1 MNIISLYDGL
11 CPPAMHKAN
20 RYSLSEALSANDVK
34 FTAIAGVHA
43 NSLNLWSIAKGHFPS
58 LPCYVLLDDGQWVEW
73 HWHFSLPK
81 DAVKSSTQDADS
93 DNLPPA
99 ALAQTAA
106 SSKAM
111 ASTEASAASKESK
124 ESAPSAS
131 VAPVPEPAAA
141 SAAPVAP
148 ASSDTPAKE
157 GEHKVDVQAC
167 TPKANDAVSDKVIN
181 QRDFEIFKRFSWG
194 EKEWQQ
200 AERFFEQQLDWA
212 QQQGI
217 ANPALLKRFETARRH
232 GKQAAELIAE
242 MRQRLKS
249 DDEQVVRAWLEK
261 ARGHMANRAI
271 KASLLKLDKEVAFIQ
286 RKKKQRQALKKQ
298 PFVVDLPTIYHGNG
312 VHPHAIRQLQPS
324 ASWTMLIDE
333 GGEQFGLDASQLSL
347 SDKSLGRAVA
357 LLVPEHATLP
367 PLAMKTHSTDLDA
380 MQVQALV
387 KTILAQPVGVFGA
400 QVNDDLLS
408 GSWLGSIEQLVRWV
422 LLLLPV
428 KGPTKVQVLIE
439 QRGDYSA
446 QQADLRALADVIE
459 SQLVALLPDRFGGLR
474 LSFAVVD
481 KQHPHNGYVDA
492 IAHLWS
498 TPTREK
504 KQILAHTGWQ
514 HHCLLQNSKMPA
526 IERLYRR
533 VLEGELPEP
542 AAWLDACTSAPEES
556 EASLLH
562 DVLAQT
568 ARRAQQ
574 QPAVL
579 SAYLAQVQQRI
590 RERTIAPGQ
599 LVTALQ
605 WLQAQLPKEQWPLSL
620 ACVLESS
627 SLVAENHLGLF
638 DADRVA
644 ALQHQAEQLAEEDA
658 QLACQLMLRLAS
670 SCTNNYQ
677 FGQVSQVVSS
687 WLRRPVETVGLLN
700 RGKLLSTEGQLLAFQ
715 GQHALALSHFDD
727 AIATFERLSDPVER
741 RRQVQQSWH
750 YRAVT
755 LLAQGEPQA
764 ANEVQGLVKLALGDQ
779 MPRAMKQLAESG
791 FEHQYLHYLVMRA
804 LVQFPVLQDMR
815 QSYLAN
821 QDSWDMEPTHPWML
835 IQAYR
840 GWMLAEAKQTEQ
852 ATLCFEHAIAACQA
866 HTASPI
872 LLWMGHCLAAL
883 GQSLGLAISV
893 PSSAQ
898 PLPAVFPQ
906 VSLPQLAR
914 AESNK
919 VRFGVLEQLL
929 PFNFH

>member
-11 CPPAMHKAN
+11 CPPAMQKAN

-43 NSLNLWSIAKGHFPS
+43 NSLNLWSIAKEHFPS

-73 HWHFSLPK
+73 HWHFSQPK
-81 DAVKSSTQDADS
+81 DAVKSCTQDADS
-93 DNLPPA
+93 ANLPPA

-106 SSKAM
+106 SSEAM
-111 ASTEASAASKESK
+111 ASTEASAPSK

-131 VAPVPEPAAA
+131 VTPVSEPAAA
-141 SAAPVAP
+141 SAAPVTP
-148 ASSDTPAKE
+148 ALSDTLAKD

-217 ANPALLKRFETARRH
+217 ANPALLKRFETARRQ
-232 GKQAAELIAE
+232 GKHASELIE
-242 MRQRLKS
+242 QMRKKLKS
-249 DDEQVVRAWLEK
+249 SDENTVRAWLEK
-261 ARGHMANRAI
+261 IQSNTVHRIA
-271 KASLLKLDKEVAFIQ
+271 KAVRQKLNKELAFIQ
-286 RKKKQRQALKKQ
+286 RKKKERQALRKR
-298 PFVVDLPTIYHGNG
+298 PFAVDLPSVFCGKG
-312 VHPHAIRQLQPS
+312 VHPHAIRHLQPS

-333 GGEQFGLDASQLSL
+333 GGDQFGLVAESL
-347 SDKSLGRAVA
+347 AMNDRKLGRAVA
-357 LLVPEHATLP
+357 LLVPEHANLP
-367 PLAMKTHSTDLDA
+367 PLQEKTHSTDMDVSK
-380 MQVQALV
+380 VQALI
-387 KTILAQPVGVFGA
+387 KTIIQQPIGVFGA

-481 KQHPHNGYVDA
+481 KQHPLNGYVDA

-542 AAWLDACTSAPEES
+542 AAWLDACTSAREES

-568 ARRAQQ
+568 ARRVQQ

-579 SAYLAQVQQRI
+579 TAYLAQVQQRI

-677 FGQVSQVVSS
+677 FGHGSQVVSS

-791 FEHQYLHYLVMRA
+791 FEHQYLHYLVVRA

-883 GQSLGLAISV
+883 GQSLGLAISA